1 MLEKAFSEL
10 FCNFQGILALKN
22 LSCRLKR
29 LIEGAIRAKSPMVE
43 AGFWASMVLM
53 VEDKWMFFPSSL
65 SKVKKGLTNDGQ
77 LFKCVVRCK
86 KCLF

>member
-29 LIEGAIRAKSPMVE
+29 LIEEAIRAKKSHGRGRIL
-43 AGFWASMVLM
+43 GFYG
-53 VEDKWMFFPSSL
+53 D
-65 SKVKKGLTNDGQ
+65 DG
-77 LFKCVVRCK
+77 RR
-86 KCLF
+86 